1 MANSHIHIV
10 EFVNMEYSQIKLNK
24 DYFKEKMFRNKLVNV
39 DFKYKKSDN
48 FIFENLNLKFS
59 QNSHS
64 LIVGPNGSGKSTLLG
79 LLGNV
84 LIPEKGNLISYSD
97 NFAYI
102 GATPFI
108 FSKTLRENLLYGNKL
123 DVSDSEILDML
134 EMFEVKEKSSYNLNR
149 SIDNN
154 SLSSG
159 QMQKVDL

>member
-1 MANSHIHIV
+1 
-10 EFVNMEYSQIKLNK
+10 MEHSQTKLNN
-24 DYFKEKMFRNKLVNV
+24 DYFKREDCSEIKLVNV

-48 FIFENLNLKFS
+48 YIFENLNLTFLK
-59 QNSHS
+59 NSHS

-79 LLGNV
+79 LIGNV

-97 NFAYI
+97 NFGYI

-123 DVSDSEILDML
+123 DISDSEILDML
-134 EMFEVKEKSSYNLNR
+134 EMFEMFKEKSSYNLNR
-149 SIDNN
+149 SIDNS

-159 QMQKVDL
+159 QMQKKLDS